1 MVAGRTA
8 FCLVALDNSQAK
20 HRLFGGF
27 GVEGAQSK
35 TGANPVLIESG
46 FALFSLCGRIFG
58 RRTGVHPRIKSEGM
72 LRLENAPVNGAANP
86 AGF

>member
-1 MVAGRTA
+1 V
-8 FCLVALDNSQAK
+8 LLDHSQAK
-20 HRLFGGF
+20 QRLFVGF
-27 GVEGAQSK
+27 GVEAAQRK

-72 LRLENAPVNGAANP
+72 LRLENALVNGAASP